1 MGSKMYSAFYR
12 YINMYPI
19 VHNDTLPTANIES
32 IIKAYNI
39 FEEREK
45 GAFYNNSNTETHI
58 SIQLMKVSDHN
69 SWNSND
75 FDSKETNYISIVISR
90 NKIDEEFVVNH
101 LIDIAEK
108 LQWVLFEEDDEEG
121 IVLFSPNK

>member
-1 MGSKMYSAFYR
+1 
-12 YINMYPI
+12 MYPL

-32 IIKAYNI
+32 VIKTYNI
-39 FEEREK
+39 FEEKEK
-45 GAFYNNSNTETHI
+45 GAFYNNSNIGTHI

-69 SWNSND
+69 NWSNTD

-90 NKIDEEFVVNH
+90 NNIDEEFLVNH

-108 LQWVLFEEDDEEG
+108 LKWVLFEEDDEDG